1 MFVDFPS
8 FIDIKETKEKKKTL
22 YVLGASID
30 GPVLE
35 PMRIKNIEQAKKVF
49 GEGELIDACRQIV
62 SFEDIE
68 LYLMRI
74 SGENATVRLIA
85 DVDGET
91 HSVMQLR
98 SIYGGEKYNNIEVYI
113 EEEDVN
119 GEKEYTLVIVT
130 LDQFSPYQRY
140 NLKDYKTLREL
151 VYQINQDVQNKNS
164 IVYAHTNFQDLST
177 SVLIEK
183 NQTPKQLS
191 GGETGYPLT
200 KNERYRALGK
210 AYELLEGREI
220 DLICPYD
227 AYFDDNIQPDFYNQS
242 NYNEAN
248 YGANGD
254 YLSIYN
260 EEKQRYESFYEQA
273 ISFCQAQSQFGIFTH
288 VVMGLKE
295 RQRSYGGYRYIPTL
309 LNHPALQREGVSDY
323 VYGELIDYGYYIS
336 VFAHDFV
343 IDEKQKNGA
352 VWYASV
358 LASIV
363 DKSSTNYP
371 VSNMEPAFE
380 LENEEINDLANF
392 GFVSLRRSPK
402 YGWVVASGVTY
413 GLFDSPMHYYMN
425 IAMVQTTSRFLN
437 QVLSRFVG
445 EDFVNDM
452 IFIEIDRDMSQALTY
467 LFENKIIKEGY
478 EYNVE
483 YDAEKEAVVINLS
496 LNPHYSI
503 EKIKMKAYVN
513 IL

>member
-8 FIDIKETKEKKKTL
+8 FIDIKEAQEKKKTL
-22 YVLGASID
+22 YVLGASMD
-30 GPVLE
+30 GPILE
-35 PMRIKNIEQAKKVF
+35 PIRIKNIEQVKKVF
-49 GEGELIDACRQIV
+49 GEGELIEACNQIV

-74 SGENATVRLIA
+74 SGENATIGLIA

-91 HSVMQLR
+91 QSVMQLR

-151 VYQINQDVQNKNS
+151 VYRINQDVQNKNS

-191 GGETGYPLT
+191 GGENGYPLT
-200 KNERYRALGK
+200 KNQRYRALGK

-227 AYFDDNIQPDFYNQS
+227 AYFDDNIQPGFYNQS
-242 NYNEAN
+242 KYNEAN

-273 ISFCQAQSQFGIFTH
+273 ISFCQTQSQFGVFTH

-295 RQRSYGGYRYIPTL
+295 RLTSYGDYRYIPTL
-309 LNHPALQREGVSDY
+309 LKHPALQREGVSDY

-336 VFAHDFV
+336 VFAHDFI
-343 IDEKQKNGA
+343 IDGNQKNGA

-358 LASIV
+358 LASLV
-363 DKSSTNYP
+363 DRNSTNYP
-371 VSNMEPAFE
+371 VSDMEPAFE
-380 LENEEINDLANF
+380 LTNEEISDLANF

-413 GLFDSPMHYYMN
+413 GLFNSPMHYYINVSM
-425 IAMVQTTSRFLN
+425 IQTVSRFLN
-437 QVLSRFVG
+437 QVLSRFIG
-445 EDFVNDM
+445 GSFVNDM
-452 IFIEIDRDMSQALTY
+452 IFIEIDRTMSQALTY

-483 YDAEKEAVVINLS
+483 YDAEKEAVAINLS
-496 LNPHYSI
+496 LSPHYSI
-503 EKIKMKAYVN
+503 EKITMKAYVN